1 MRFMLTFRVPPEEG
15 NAAMK
20 EGSFMSAFQSVVEE
34 LQPEAAYFT
43 PIEGARGGYLII
55 NMDDASQI
63 PAITEPLFLGMG
75 ATVQVHPVFTLDD
88 VPRITESIEQAR
100 QKYGKVRV
108 VPSRPY
114 AGVLR
119 GSGPYSSNLLE
130 GLFCELR
137 V

>member
-1 MRFMLTFRVPPEEG
+1 MPMVERVGLPSKRVGKEKIGSMRFMLTFRVPPEEG

-100 QKYGKVRV
+100 QKYG
-108 VPSRPY
+108 
-114 AGVLR
+114 
-119 GSGPYSSNLLE
+119 
-130 GLFCELR
+130 
-137 V
+137 

>member
-1 MRFMLTFRVPPEEG
+1 MERNDPSVLYGRVGKEKIGSMRFMLTFRVPPEEG

-20 EGSFMSAFQSVVEE
+20 DGSFMSAFQSVVEE

-43 PIEGARGGYLII
+43 PIEGARGGHLII

-100 QKYGKVRV
+100 QKYG
-108 VPSRPY
+108 
-114 AGVLR
+114 
-119 GSGPYSSNLLE
+119 
-130 GLFCELR
+130 
-137 V
+137 

>member
-63 PAITEPLFLGMG
+63 PAITEALFLGMG

-100 QKYGKVRV
+100 QKYG
-108 VPSRPY
+108 
-114 AGVLR
+114 
-119 GSGPYSSNLLE
+119 
-130 GLFCELR
+130 
-137 V
+137 